1 MQFLNK
7 RIYIITYILTTE
19 YFKFRLLTERF
30 QKTLLRG
37 TNTMSMTST
46 TEVLNFQI
54 KLLRQ
59 QNGKETGHE
68 SDNTRIS

>member
-1 MQFLNK
+1 
-7 RIYIITYILTTE
+7 
-19 YFKFRLLTERF
+19 
-30 QKTLLRG
+30 
-37 TNTMSMTST
+37 MSMTST